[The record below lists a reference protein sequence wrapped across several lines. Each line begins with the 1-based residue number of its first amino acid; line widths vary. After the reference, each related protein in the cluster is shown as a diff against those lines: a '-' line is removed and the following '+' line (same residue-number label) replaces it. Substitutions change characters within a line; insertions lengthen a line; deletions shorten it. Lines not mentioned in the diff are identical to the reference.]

1 LICNYIL
8 KQRKSVVQKFIIT
21 EV

>member
-1 LICNYIL
+1 L